1 MSKLEQVDRESPANL
16 ARLFTLYPGIEK
28 GWDLDDPEKRPEFHW
43 FISSGLGWN
52 AGDDLWE
59 VLNTRR
65 REDTGTFSADHA
77 NLFWVPGEWNKT
89 EYKINQSQPV
99 VDGLVFVS
107 KVVWS
112 KEKGRKS

>member
-1 MSKLEQVDRESPANL
+1 MSKLEQVDRESQTKL
-16 ARLFTLYPGIEK
+16 ARFFTLYPGIEK
-28 GWDLDDPEKRPEFHW
+28 GWELDDPEKRPEFHW
-43 FISSGLGWN
+43 FISSFLGWN

-65 REDTGTFSADHA
+65 RQDAGTFSADYA
-77 NLFWVPGEWNKT
+77 NLFWVPGKT
-89 EYKINQSQPV
+89 GYKIDQYQPV